1 MSAEEKERA
10 SLLISYLNVLKDLL
24 DQANEMSALHAE
36 LEESISQV
44 TKEIEKVLIG

>member
-1 MSAEEKERA
+1 MSAEEKA
-10 SLLISYLNVLKDLL
+10 SLLINYLNVLKALL
-24 DQANEMSALHAE
+24 DQANDMSALHAE